1 MIVKLA
7 PGLRL
12 HRYRVS
18 GLVLTSAL
26 RLPELARAH
35 DQAVTEEPA
44 ILVHLAEEGQRFPV
58 VSDWFMTMTMPSGE
72 PWLSCGAVTTGT
84 RSTSG
89 DGYLLRFPE
98 LADFL
103 VDARGREIT
112 CQAWSGTEPET
123 LRHLLLN
130 QVLPLILNLRGRDA
144 LHATAILTP
153 DGVCAFAGQAGA
165 GKSTLAASFL
175 LAGYPVIGDDC
186 LLLDERDTR
195 VVAIP
200 AYPGIRLWED
210 ALAALYGAREGFPTV
225 THYAVKRRLL
235 LPKQS
240 KRFPTVPLPLAR
252 IYCLE
257 GPIAE
262 QENDAIPSPSI
273 RHLSRRDA
281 FMHLLTCLFR
291 FDIRDRAMLTRQFH
305 FLDRLVAQ
313 VPVRQLFVPRN
324 FSSLPAV
331 REAILTDLRTG

>member
-1 MIVKLA
+1 MTVKLA
-7 PGLRL
+7 QELCL

-26 RLPELARAH
+26 RLPELTPVHNRAI
-35 DQAVTEEPA
+35 TEESE
-44 ILVHLAEEGQRFPV
+44 ILVRLAEEGQRVPV
-58 VSDWFMTMTMPSGE
+58 VSDWFLTMKMPSGE
-72 PWLSCGAVTTGT
+72 PWLSCGVVTAGT

-130 QVLPLILNLRGRDA
+130 QVLPLVLNLRGRDA
-144 LHATAILTP
+144 LHATAVLTP

-175 LAGYPVIGDDC
+175 FSGYPVIGDDC

-210 ALAALYGAREGFPTV
+210 ALEALYGAREGFPTV

-235 LPKQS
+235 LPKQGE
-240 KRFPTVPLPLAR
+240 RFPTVPVPLAR

-262 QENDAIPSPSI
+262 HENDSIPSPSI
-273 RHLSRRDA
+273 RSLSRRDA
-281 FMHLLTCLFR
+281 FMHLLPCLFR

-313 VPVRQLFVPRN
+313 IPVRQLLVPRN

-331 REAILTDLRTG
+331 REAVLTDLRTG

>member
-1 MIVKLA
+1 MTVKLA
-7 PGLRL
+7 QGLRL

-18 GLVLTSAL
+18 DLALTSAL
-26 RLPELARAH
+26 RLPELTPVPNHAI
-35 DQAVTEEPA
+35 TEEPD
-44 ILVHLAEEGQRFPV
+44 ILVHLAEERQRFPV
-58 VSDWFMTMTMPSGE
+58 VSDWFMTMKMPSGD
-72 PWLSCGAVTTGT
+72 PWLSCGVVTAGA
-84 RSTSG
+84 RSIFS
-89 DGYLLRFPE
+89 DRYLLRFPE

-103 VDARGREIT
+103 VDAKGREIT
-112 CQAWSGTEPET
+112 CQARSGTEPET

-130 QVLPLILNLRGRDA
+130 QVLPLVLNLRGRDA
-144 LHATAILTP
+144 LHATAVLTP

-210 ALAALYGAREGFPTV
+210 ALEALYGACEGFPTV
-225 THYAVKRRLL
+225 THYAVKRRLF
-235 LPKQS
+235 LPKQGEQ
-240 KRFPTVPLPLAR
+240 FPTLPVPLAR

-257 GPIAE
+257 GSIAE
-262 QENDAIPSPSI
+262 QGNDSVPPPSI
-273 RHLSRRDA
+273 RRLSRRDA

-291 FDIRDRAMLTRQFH
+291 FDIRDQAMLTRQFH
-305 FLDRLVAQ
+305 FLDRLVAR

-331 REAILTDLRTG
+331 REAVLTDLRTG